1 MAVQEV
7 TRLFR
12 AAQVNPNLRE
22 NLNQAPDE
30 ETFVKMAKE
39 QGYEFTL
46 EEWRKVTGFAVEEL
60 ECELSEIPGI

>member
-22 NLNQAPDE
+22 QLNTAPNEDV
-30 ETFVKMAKE
+30 FVKMARE
-39 QGYEFTL
+39 QGYEFTVD
-46 EEWRKVTGFAVEEL
+46 EWKKATSFAVEEF
-60 ECELSEIPGI
+60 ESELSEIPGI